1 MKIRK
6 WAVIFS
12 SVCAIASMQLTVNA
26 EADRQALKVAL
37 LEYSWE
43 NFTSPS
49 MKLGGIENYPMVAY
63 QYSKM
68 DEFMEYYNDHGPSYS
83 NSLDDVDITSDRKM
97 DDFHADSDRG
107 AAVRHLQNQQ
117 YDTESDHSGKP
128 QLYRTV

>member
-26 EADRQALKVAL
+26 EADRQTLKVAL

-49 MKLGGIENYPMVAY
+49 MKLGGIENY
-63 QYSKM
+63 QW
-68 DEFMEYYNDHGPSYS
+68 
-83 NSLDDVDITSDRKM
+83 
-97 DDFHADSDRG
+97 
-107 AAVRHLQNQQ
+107 
-117 YDTESDHSGKP
+117 
-128 QLYRTV
+128 